1 MSSVQKHIQRLS
13 SSGRSSSLPDEDLTP
28 DEQELLADSDECAF
42 SWQEDKLLLEIN
54 EEIESPDVFGKSR
67 ARSASGKSISE
78 KETAETATVSHDT
91 CFLRCVF
98 AMIFSSEHPVEEG
111 VLYLH
116 IYRKTPYISR
126 GLN

>member
-78 KETAETATVSHDT
+78 KETAETATVCDMAYVLL
-91 CFLRCVF
+91 FI
-98 AMIFSSEHPVEEG
+98 MIFSPEHPVDEG
-111 VLYLH
+111 VIYLQ
-116 IYRKTPYISR
+116 I
-126 GLN
+126 